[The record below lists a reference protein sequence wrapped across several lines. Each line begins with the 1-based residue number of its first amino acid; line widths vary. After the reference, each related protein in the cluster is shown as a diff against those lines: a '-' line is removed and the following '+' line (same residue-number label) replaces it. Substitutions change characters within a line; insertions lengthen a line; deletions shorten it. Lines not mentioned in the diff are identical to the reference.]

1 MWHDYERILSQINPE
16 NSNFEDSKS
25 ITKRQGLPNSPF
37 MELHYIKNN
46 FFMEEDYIVKS
57 AKILKNIPGLI
68 VQGRYDLICP
78 PNNAYELHKNWKKS
92 KLTIVNT
99 AGHSSSDEGILE
111 NMIEGLESLTK
122 II

>member
-1 MWHDYERILSQINPE
+1 
-16 NSNFEDSKS
+16 
-25 ITKRQGLPNSPF
+25 

-78 PNNAYELHKNWKKS
+78 PNNAYELHKNWKNQS
-92 KLTIVNT
+92 
-99 AGHSSSDEGILE
+99 
-111 NMIEGLESLTK
+111 
-122 II
+122 